1 MKRLD
6 VSYPSRSIDPEPKLY
21 RNNIKCWFVDNED
34 SLLCK
39 QCFVCERD
47 EGFNGSYN
55 TSINL
60 LFKGLCSYL
69 LGQLGLSCDNYS
81 ALIQRQ

>member
-1 MKRLD
+1 M
-6 VSYPSRSIDPEPKLY
+6 
-21 RNNIKCWFVDNED
+21 DNGD

-47 EGFNGSYN
+47 KGFNGSYN

-60 LFKGLCSYL
+60 PFKGLCSCL

-81 ALIQRQ
+81 ALIQCQ